1 MTGGSLS
8 ESVCSKEKPDGEALT
23 IALVL
28 AVSSAVFVDLLAV
41 IYTNFGF

>member
-8 ESVCSKEKPDGEALT
+8 ESVCSKENQMAKLLT